1 MPQATTL
8 RMETRDSGNSST
20 GRATWPGTSGRSTAR
35 QAEGMDRDRTARVA
49 TVSRSTPTTRAT
61 GADSMMGCET
71 GRPMFS
77 EASGVIRR
85 RARTTRMLQA
95 TTLRMETR
103 DSGNSSTGRATWPDT
118 SGRSTARQ
126 AEGMDRDRTARVATV
141 SRSTPTTRAT
151 GADSMM
157 GCETGRPMFSEASG
171 VIRRRARTTR
181 MLQAT
186 TLRME
191 TRDSG
196 NSSTGR
202 ATWPDTSGR
211 STARQAEGMDRDR
224 TARVATVSRST
235 PTTRATGADSMMGCE
250 TGRPMFSEASGV
262 IRRRART
269 TRMLQAT
276 TLRMETRDSGNSS
289 TGRATWPDTS
299 GRSTA
304 RQAEG
309 MDRDRTARVATV
321 SRSTP
326 TTRATGADSMMGCE
340 TGRPMF
346 SEASGVI
353 RRRARTTRMLQATTL
368 RMETRDSGNSSTG
381 RATWPDTSGRSTA
394 RQAEGMDRDRTAR
407 VATVSRSTPT
417 TRATGADSMMGCE
430 TGRPMFSEASGV
442 IRRRARTT
450 RMLQATTLRMETRDS
465 GNSSTGRATW
475 PDTSGRSTARQ
486 AEGMDRDRTARVA
499 TVSRSTPTTRAT
511 GADSMMGCETGRPMF
526 SEASGVIRRR
536 ARTTRMLQAT
546 TLRMETRDSGNSS
559 TGRASWPDTSG
570 RSTARQAEGMDRDRT
585 ARVATVSRSTPTTRA
600 TGADSMMG
608 CETGRPMFSEA
619 SGVIRRRARTT
630 RMPQATTLRMETR
643 DSGNSS
649 TGRATWPDTSG
660 RSTAIV
666 GLSMRTTLEKRPF
679 LFAINLP
686 ETGLSATTI

>member
-1 MPQATTL
+1 MG
-8 RMETRDSGNSST
+8 MG
-20 GRATWPGTSGRSTAR
+20 STA
-35 QAEGMDRDRTARVA
+35 AGMR
-49 TVSRSTPTTRAT
+49 PTRAT

-71 GRPMFS
+71 GRAVFR
-77 EASGVIRR
+77 EANGVVAR

-202 ATWPDTSGR
+202 AIWPDTSGR

-224 TARVATVSRST
+224 PARVATVSRST

-250 TGRPMFSEASGV
+250 TGRLMFSEASEV

-289 TGRATWPDTS
+289 TGRATWP
-299 GRSTA
+299 G
-304 RQAEG
+304 
-309 MDRDRTARVATV
+309 
-321 SRSTP
+321 
-326 TTRATGADSMMGCE
+326 
-340 TGRPMF
+340 
-346 SEASGVI
+346 
-353 RRRARTTRMLQATTL
+353 
-368 RMETRDSGNSSTG
+368 
-381 RATWPDTSGRSTA
+381 
-394 RQAEGMDRDRTAR
+394 
-407 VATVSRSTPT
+407 
-417 TRATGADSMMGCE
+417 
-430 TGRPMFSEASGV
+430 
-442 IRRRARTT
+442 
-450 RMLQATTLRMETRDS
+450 
-465 GNSSTGRATW
+465 
-475 PDTSGRSTARQ
+475 
-486 AEGMDRDRTARVA
+486 
-499 TVSRSTPTTRAT
+499 
-511 GADSMMGCETGRPMF
+511 
-526 SEASGVIRRR
+526 
-536 ARTTRMLQAT
+536 
-546 TLRMETRDSGNSS
+546 
-559 TGRASWPDTSG
+559 
-570 RSTARQAEGMDRDRT
+570 
-585 ARVATVSRSTPTTRA
+585 
-600 TGADSMMG
+600 
-608 CETGRPMFSEA
+608 
-619 SGVIRRRARTT
+619 
-630 RMPQATTLRMETR
+630 
-643 DSGNSS
+643 
-649 TGRATWPDTSG
+649 TSG

-666 GLSMRTTLEKRPF
+666 GLSMRTTLEKRSF
-679 LFAINLP
+679 LFATNLP